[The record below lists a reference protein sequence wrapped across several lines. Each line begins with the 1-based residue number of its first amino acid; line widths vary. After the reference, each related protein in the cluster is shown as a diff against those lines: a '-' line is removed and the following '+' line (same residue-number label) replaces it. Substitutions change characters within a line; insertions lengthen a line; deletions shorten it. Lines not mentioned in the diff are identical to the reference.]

1 MKKLLLASW
10 CLFMLF
16 ISVVHAQNKTVTGR
30 VTSKDDGLPLPGV
43 SIRVTGTTIG
53 TQTNANGQFVLNVPS
68 SAKTLGFSFIGYAS
82 KSVEIGSGP
91 LTVVLESTANKLSE
105 VVISG
110 AYGTKQTSRSAS
122 YAAQVVKS
130 DELNTVRQPNIN
142 NALAGKV
149 AGIQVR
155 SQSAAA
161 LGRGTNIRLRGAV
174 GFGSGNN
181 PLYVVDGTILPN
193 SDDLNTDDMESVSVL
208 EGPAASAQFGSQGAY
223 GAIVMTTKKGKK
235 NKGVGIELN
244 LGANFDKA
252 YILPNYQNTYG
263 GGASA
268 DFIQYHWKEGDPE
281 GWKALDGKYYPDY
294 TDDSSW
300 GPKMVGQE
308 YIPWYAWAAGT
319 KYSFKTA
326 KWTPQPDN
334 AKDFFKTGVS
344 LNNNIAFSKAGDDY
358 NFRMSFANQNQTGIV
373 TQTKLNKNIF
383 SINANYDLNKHF
395 TAGVNMN
402 YVGQKLN
409 GEVND
414 NYASATSG
422 SFNSWFHRDLD
433 MGIMKELQDLKSP
446 DGTYVSWNHQNPNSY
461 DASNP
466 AAFYGGNYWYNP
478 YLWQK
483 QFQSVSQRDR
493 FYGLIY
499 FQYNIN
505 KDLNFKVTY
514 RRNQENRWGEG
525 RVSSELQASG
535 TQTGVKGS
543 YNTYTTYFN
552 RENYETLLS
561 YNKQISDFHINAN
574 AGTDIFNSIYKDNSQ
589 ATQNGLSIPD
599 FYSLGNSVDPI
610 AFSNGRSQEQYRA
623 AFVKASIGYK
633 SMVYVDGT
641 FRNDWFS
648 TLAQAKGANSVQS
661 KSAGTSFIFSEL
673 MPEFRDWLSFGKVR
687 ASWGQI
693 PRALGGSTETFG
705 AYVNN
710 VVYSVNNNKFGGNLL
725 QVAPSN
731 FVDPNLHG
739 STTTTAE
746 AGLNLGFFNDRLTFG
761 ATYYSAKDKE
771 FPTSIAVNGASG
783 VSSIQT
789 NVGLIKR
796 KGLEL
801 MLGGTPIKTTNFSW
815 TVNANF
821 AQLIDNTV
829 AEISDKYGVQRILV
843 AGVWGVG
850 TDMPTLIMQK
860 NKWWGQI
867 YGNGIKRNA
876 NGVPILTSSGM
887 YQNDPNVYFGSALPK
902 YTGGLQNSFTFL
914 KDFVLNVNI
923 DYQFG
928 GKFVSLSNRWGQY
941 SGLTANT
948 AALNDKGL
956 SVRDPVADGGGVK
969 VTGVDAS
976 NNPVTY
982 YVDAKTYYQGLTN
995 NKTYDPYVY
1004 DLTFIKLREIA
1015 FGYNLPVKRL
1025 GLGKTLQSARLELT
1039 GRNLW
1044 LMYAKSKDFDPSEI
1058 TATQGETAQYPGTR
1072 GIGFNLRVT
1081 F

>member
-43 SIRVTGTTIG
+43 SVRVVGTTLG
-53 TQTNANGQFVLNVPS
+53 TQTNADGKFSLSVPA
-68 SAKTLGFSFIGYAS
+68 SAKSLGFSFIGFTS
-82 KSVEIGSGP
+82 QTVEIGSAP
-91 LTVVLESTANKLSE
+91 LDVKLSSSANKLSE

-110 AYGTKQTSRSAS
+110 AYGTKQSSRSAS

-130 DELNTVRQPNIN
+130 EELNTIRQPNIN

-161 LGRGTNIRLRGAV
+161 LGRSTNIRLRGAV

-193 SDDLNTDDMESVSVL
+193 SDDLNPDDMESVSVL
-208 EGPAASAQFGSQGAY
+208 EGPAASAQFGSQGAF

-235 NKGVGIELN
+235 GRGIGLEVN
-244 LGANFDKA
+244 IGANFDKA
-252 YILPNYQNTYG
+252 YIMPNYQNTYG

-268 DFIQYHWKEGDPE
+268 DFIQYHWKDGDPE

-326 KWTPQPDN
+326 KWLPQPDN
-334 AKDFFKTGVS
+334 AKDFFQTGVS
-344 LNNNIAFSKAGDDY
+344 LNNSIAFSKAGDDY
-358 NFRMSFANQNQTGIV
+358 NIRMSYNNQNVRGIV
-373 TQTKLNKNIF
+373 PETKLTKNIF
-383 SINANYDLNKHF
+383 NLNVNYDLNKHF
-395 TAGVNMN
+395 S
-402 YVGQKLN
+402 VGANINFVGTQLN
-409 GEVND
+409 GQISD
-414 NYASATSG
+414 AYASATSG

-466 AAFYGGNYWYNP
+466 SQFYAGNYWYNP

-483 QFQSVSQRDR
+483 QWQNLNQRDR

-499 FQYNIN
+499 FQYNII
-505 KDLNFKVTY
+505 KDLSFKVTY
-514 RRNQENRWGEG
+514 RRNQTNTWNEG
-525 RVSSELQASG
+525 RISSEIQASG
-535 TQTGVKGS
+535 TQTGQKAAYGTS
-543 YNTYTTYFN
+543 NTYSN

-561 YNKQISDFHINAN
+561 YNKQIKDFHINAN
-574 AGTDIFNSIYKDNSQ
+574 AGSDIYNWSYKDVS
-589 ATQNGLSIPD
+589 ASTQNGLSVPD
-599 FYSLGNSVDPI
+599 LYTLSNSVDPI
-610 AFSNGRSQEQYRA
+610 AYGNGRTQEQYRA
-623 AFVKASIGYK
+623 LFGKVSLGYK
-633 SMVYVDGT
+633 AIVYVDGT
-641 FRNDWFS
+641 LRNDWYS
-648 TLAQAKGANSVQS
+648 TLSSANGANSVLS
-661 KSAGTSFIFSEL
+661 KSFGSSFVFSEL
-673 MPEFRDWLSFGKVR
+673 LPEFKDWLSFGKVR

-693 PRALGGSTETFG
+693 PRALSNGTETFG

-710 VVYSVNNNKFGGNLL
+710 TVYNVAGSKFNGYLL
-725 QVAPSN
+725 EAGPNN

-739 STTTTAE
+739 STTETTE
-746 AGLNLGFFNDRLTFG
+746 VGFNLGFFNDRLNLG
-761 ATYYSAKDKE
+761 ATYYAAKDKD
-771 FPTSIAVNGASG
+771 FPTSLSVNAASG
-783 VSSIQT
+783 VSFIQT
-789 NVGLIKR
+789 NVGSIKR

-801 MLGGTPIKTTNFSW
+801 MAGGTPIKLPNFSW
-815 TVNANF
+815 TINANF

-829 AEISDKYGVQRILV
+829 VEISDKYGVNRVNV
-843 AGVWGVG
+843 AGVWGS
-850 TDMPTLIMQK
+850 DMPLLINQK
-860 NKWWGQI
+860 GKWWGQI
-867 YGNGIKRNA
+867 YGNGIKRNSK
-876 NGVPILTSSGM
+876 GVPILTSSGM
-887 YQNDPNVYFGSALPK
+887 YINDPNVYFGSALPK
-902 YTGGLQNSFTFL
+902 YTGGLQNSFSLF

-969 VTGVDAS
+969 VSGVDAN

-982 YVDAKTYYQGLTN
+982 YVDAKAYYQGLTN
-995 NKTYDPYVY
+995 NKTYDPYIY

-1015 FGYNLPVKRL
+1015 FGYNLPIKKW
-1025 GLGKTLQSARLELT
+1025 GLGKALQSARFELT

-1058 TATQGETAQYPGTR
+1058 TATEGETAQYPGTR